1 MEIKKTTRGWEYN
14 GVIFADEKSA
24 QNAQKTGTVSP
35 KRKPYS
41 IPNPEKFKLVY
52 DGDKR
57 QSFGLFIEQVLKIQG
72 KGILQL
78 AKELEVSRQ
87 ALFSWMNGESVP
99 TRKNIE
105 NLLAVTECPVEALKV
120 ALADNFR
127 RMEEKAFE
135 GIKRYTGPKKNTRAK
150 KTIRPS
156 SKKATG

>member
-1 MEIKKTTRGWEYN
+1 MEIKKTSRGWEYN

-24 QNAQKTGTVSP
+24 QNAQKSGTASL

-41 IPNPEKFKLVY
+41 IPNPEKFNLVY
-52 DGDKR
+52 DGDQRK
-57 QSFGLFIEQVLKIQG
+57 SFGVFIEQVLKIQD
-72 KGILQL
+72 KGILHL
-78 AKELEVSRQ
+78 AKELKVSRQ

-105 NLLAVTECPVEALKV
+105 SLLAVTECPVEALKV

-135 GIKRYTGPKKNTRAK
+135 GVKRYAGPKKNIRAK
-150 KTIRPS
+150 KTMRASP
-156 SKKATG
+156 KKATG